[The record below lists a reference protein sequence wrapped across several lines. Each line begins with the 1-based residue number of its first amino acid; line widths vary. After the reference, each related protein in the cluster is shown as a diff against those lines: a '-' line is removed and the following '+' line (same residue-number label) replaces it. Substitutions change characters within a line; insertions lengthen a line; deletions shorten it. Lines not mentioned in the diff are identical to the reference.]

1 VHRKHGMP
9 DHPSP
14 WNLGGL
20 TLRELGSRV
29 WNEIG
34 EDEVTDRAAA
44 LAYYFLFAL
53 FPTLLFLTVLLGMLP
68 LPGMMDR
75 LLQYMDQALPS
86 DAASIV
92 RRTWAEIYRGARGGL
107 LSIGVLTAI
116 WASSNGMAS
125 IMSALNV
132 AYDIDDTRPWW
143 KRRLLAILLTFGFAM
158 FILAALVLLVFGPLI
173 GAGVAGLFGLGT
185 LFTSVWSIVSLPI
198 VVFFVLVGIA
208 LVYYL
213 APAAEQH
220 WRWVTPGSVV
230 ALTLWLAM
238 SWGLR
243 LYVSRFSDYN
253 ATYGSI
259 GGIMLLMLWLY
270 LTGVVLLVGAEI
282 NAEIEH
288 AAAKRGALTAK
299 APGEQRPPAEEEPEE
314 GAWPLPG
321 RTLDEDV
328 AIAGRVVERWLV
340 EARQR
345 GWGAYALIGGGVL
358 AGWMLRGRSLGELTR
373 TGGRLAKISLQIAA
387 AIAAVERFRHRTGAE
402 NATGEDA
409 TREEIEER
417 RAA

>member
-1 VHRKHGMP
+1 MSKR
-9 DHPSP
+9 PSP

-20 TLRELGSRV
+20 TVRELGRRV
-29 WNEIG
+29 WAEIW
-34 EDEVTDRAAA
+34 EDEVTDRGAA

-53 FPTLLFLTVLLGMLP
+53 FPTLLFLTVLLGLLP
-68 LPGMMDR
+68 LPGLMDR
-75 LLQYMDQALPS
+75 LLQYGDQALPG

-92 RRTWAEIYRGARGGL
+92 RRTWVEINRGAGGGL
-107 LSIGVLTAI
+107 LSIGVLTAL

-132 AYDIDDTRPWW
+132 AYDIEDTRPWW
-143 KRRLLAILLTFGFAM
+143 KRRLLAVVLTVGFAV
-158 FILAALVLLVFGPLI
+158 FILAALVLLVFGPYI

-185 LFTSVWSIVSLPI
+185 IFMSVWNVANIPI

-213 APAAEQH
+213 APAAEQS

-230 ALTLWLAM
+230 ALGLWLAM

-243 LYVSRFSDYN
+243 LYVGRFADYN

-259 GGIMLLMLWLY
+259 GGIVLLMLWLY

-288 AAAKRGALTAK
+288 AAARRGALTAK
-299 APGEQRPPAEEEPEE
+299 APGEQRAPADEEPE
-314 GAWPLPG
+314 GGVWPLPG
-321 RTLDEDV
+321 RTLTEDV
-328 AIAGRVVERWLV
+328 AITGRVIERWV
-340 EARQR
+340 AEARRR
-345 GWGAYALIGGGVL
+345 GWAPIALLGGGVL
-358 AGWMLRGRSLGELTR
+358 VGWLLRRRSLSEIAG
-373 TGGRLAKISLQIAA
+373 TGGRLARNTMHIAA
-387 AIAAVERFRHRTGAE
+387 AIAAIERFRGQVDVDDRTVDE
-402 NATGEDA
+402 KPK
-409 TREEIEER
+409 EETVIER

>member
-1 VHRKHGMP
+1 MSK
-9 DHPSP
+9 HPSP

-20 TLRELGSRV
+20 TARELGRRV
-29 WNEIG
+29 WAEIWA
-34 EDEVTDRAAA
+34 DEVTDRAAA

-53 FPTLLFLTVLLGMLP
+53 FPTLLFLTVLLGLLP
-68 LPGMMDR
+68 LPGLMDR
-75 LLQYMDQALPS
+75 LLQYGDQALPG

-92 RRTWAEIYRGARGGL
+92 RRTWDEINRGAGGGL
-107 LSIGVLTAI
+107 LSIGVLTAL

-132 AYDIDDTRPWW
+132 AYDVEDTRPWW
-143 KRRLLAILLTFGFAM
+143 KRRLLAVVLTFGFAL
-158 FILAALVLLVFGPLI
+158 FILAALILLVFGSYI

-185 LFTSVWSIVSLPI
+185 IFTSIWAVANLPI

-213 APAAEQH
+213 APAVEQR

-230 ALTLWLAM
+230 ALGLWLAM

-243 LYVSRFSDYN
+243 LYVGRFADYN

-259 GGIMLLMLWLY
+259 GGIVLLMLWLY

-288 AAAKRGALTAK
+288 AAARRGALTAK
-299 APGEQRPPAEEEPEE
+299 APGEQRAPADEEPE
-314 GAWPLPG
+314 GGVWPLPG
-321 RTLDEDV
+321 RTLTDDV
-328 AIAGRVVERWLV
+328 AIAGRVIERWV
-340 EARQR
+340 AEARRR
-345 GWGAYALIGGGVL
+345 GWAPIALLGGGVVL
-358 AGWMLRGRSLGELTR
+358 GWLLRRRSLSEVAG
-373 TGGRLAKISLQIAA
+373 TGGRLARNTMHIAA
-387 AIAAVERFRHRTGAE
+387 TIAAIERFRGQADVDESTADE
-402 NATGEDA
+402 KPT
-409 TREEIEER
+409 EEKVIER

>member
-1 VHRKHGMP
+1 MSDR
-9 DHPSP
+9 PSP

-53 FPTLLFLTVLLGMLP
+53 FPTLLFLTVLLGLLP
-68 LPGMMDR
+68 LPGLMDR

-92 RRTWAEIYRGARGGL
+92 RRTWTEIYRGARGGL

-125 IMSALNV
+125 IMTALNV
-132 AYDIDDTRPWW
+132 AYDIEDTRPWW
-143 KRRLLAILLTFGFAM
+143 KRRLLAILLTFGFAI

-173 GAGVAGLFGLGT
+173 GAGVAGLLGLGT
-185 LFTSVWSIVSLPI
+185 MFTSVWSIVSLPI

-208 LVYYL
+208 LAYYL

-220 WRWVTPGSVV
+220 WRWVTPGSIV

-243 LYVSRFSDYN
+243 LYVARFADYN

-288 AAAKRGALTAK
+288 AAARRGALTAK
-299 APGEQRPPAEEEPEE
+299 APESSARRRRRSPRTAPGPCPVTR
-314 GAWPLPG
+314 WPRMSRSP
-321 RTLDEDV
+321 D
-328 AIAGRVVERWLV
+328 
-340 EARQR
+340 
-345 GWGAYALIGGGVL
+345 GWSS
-358 AGWMLRGRSLGELTR
+358 AGWSRRDGEDGGPTR
-373 TGGRLAKISLQIAA
+373 CL
-387 AIAAVERFRHRTGAE
+387 AAVWRPAGCFGGDRPVS
-402 NATGEDA
+402 
-409 TREEIEER
+409 
-417 RAA
+417 